1 MPKYEFIEDALQH
14 LCETAFEKAIFKEH
28 CLINASIFCSQFK
41 VVHCLSVSL
50 TTDFNSKAILDSSNV
65 SGKVKYTLRVQYL

>member
-28 CLINASIFCSQFK
+28 CLINASIFCS
-41 VVHCLSVSL
+41 
-50 TTDFNSKAILDSSNV
+50 
-65 SGKVKYTLRVQYL
+65 